1 MPEEENE
8 AIVAKF
14 YEEIWNNNN
23 LEIIDKLTLDHYVVH
38 LTQVDLAGREEFK
51 LVVKNYLGSFS
62 HIHLSI
68 GNQTSQDSQV
78 VTFLEWD
85 TALELRDQSCDEEIE
100 RKIPV
105 RGVSIDR
112 IDNGRIAESSY
123 SVAPLESL
131 YTIQALSRDP
141 GLVEYLPVYRN
152 CPPACPG
159 GQPCR
164 GNHCSN

>member
-1 MPEEENE
+1 MPGEDN
-8 AIVAKF
+8 AALVAKF

-23 LEIIDKLTLDHYVVH
+23 LEIIDQLTLDHYVVH
-38 LTQVDLAGREEFK
+38 LAQVDLVGREEFK

-85 TALELRDQSCDEEIE
+85 TALELRDQSYDQEILRE
-100 RKIPV
+100 IPW
-105 RGVSIDR
+105 RGISIDR
-112 IDNGRIAESSY
+112 IDNGRIAESWY

-131 YTIQALSRDP
+131 YNIQALSRDP

-152 CPPACPG
+152 CPPDCPG
-159 GQPCR
+159 GRPCR
-164 GNHCSN
+164 GTHCS